1 MCIRDRYQRR
11 VHGSEQIRILAMGGN
26 STMKKLYTI
35 PLIPLRGLTVF
46 PNVVVH
52 FDVGRKKSI
61 AAIEQAMLEEQEV
74 FLVAQKDLAVEDPNK
89 DEIYSIGTICRIK
102 QILKMND
109 NSIRVLV
116 EGVVKGQIT
125 EYMEENKYL
134 KVSVKEL
141 NDKAIKDEELEAYIK
156 VLKKQF
162 LKLVKL
168 TTESYFEP
176 IKLLEPLEKPI
187 QFVDMIAAYA
197 ITDEKLKQEILE
209 TTDIK
214 LRIEKVLSRL
224 KVEITIASIQRKL
237 ENKVRDKVT
246 KEQKEYYLR
255 EQIKAMQEELG
266 EDSEEVDE
274 IEKYQDKIDKI
285 KINKQVKEKLNHELS
300 RLKSMNSSSAESNVI
315 RTYLDW
321 VFDIPFGKYTKET
334 IDIGQVRKILNNEHY
349 GLEDVKDRIIEYLAV
364 KKFSK
369 SQKGPIL
376 CLVGPPG
383 VGKTSIARSIAK
395 AINRKY
401 SRISLG
407 GVRDEA
413 EIRGHRKTY
422 VGAIPGRIVYAV
434 KESKT
439 MNPLILFDEIDK
451 INSDYKGDPSDALL
465 EIFDNEQNKDFRD
478 SYLEIPMNL
487 SKAMFIATANTLE
500 TIPRPLLD
508 RIEIIEV
515 SGYTYEEKFNIAKN
529 HLINKIFND
538 LYIKNKFIDI
548 EDDAIRHVIEGYTR
562 ESGVRGLERKL
573 TSLIRKSIAEMIK
586 DNKDKIIINKK
597 KVEELLGKTLFDLNR
612 ADKIDKI
619 GVVNGMAW
627 TAYGGDTLPIEAM
640 VMSGSGKLELTGKLG
655 EVMRES
661 AKTAYSY
668 VRANAVKFGIKDTFY
683 KEKDIHIH
691 APEGAVPKDGPS
703 AGVTM
708 VTALVSALSGKK
720 VKHNVAM
727 TGEVTLTGQVLPI
740 GGLKEKSLAAYR
752 AGLDTIIIPKEN
764 EKDIDKI
771 PDSIRNNL
779 NIISAKEVNEVLKNA
794 LIGENVN
801 ENQTIRIYN
810 FSSKAQSVSRGQ
822 QK

>member
-1 MCIRDRYQRR
+1 
-11 VHGSEQIRILAMGGN
+11 
-26 STMKKLYTI
+26 MKKLYTI

-46 PNVVVH
+46 PSVVVH
-52 FDVGRKKSI
+52 FDVGREKSI

-74 FLVAQKDLAVEDPNK
+74 FLAAQKDSAIEDPSK
-89 DEIYSIGTICRIK
+89 DDIYTIGTICKIK

-116 EGVVKGQIT
+116 EGKVRGKIT
-125 EYMEENKYL
+125 EYIDEEKDYI
-134 KVSVKEL
+134 KVSVEEI
-141 NDKAIKDEELEAYIK
+141 NVEIVRDEKLEAYIK
-156 VLKKQF
+156 YLDKEF
-162 LKLVKL
+162 IKLVKL
-168 TTESYFEP
+168 TNESYLEALKA
-176 IKLLEPLEKPI
+176 IEPLEKPEE
-187 QFVDMIAAYA
+187 FVDMIASYA
-197 ITDEKLKQEILE
+197 LTDEKVKQEILE
-209 TTDIK
+209 ILDIK
-214 LRIEKVLSRL
+214 TRIEKILERL
-224 KVEITIASIQRKL
+224 KIEISIAALQKKL
-237 ENKVRDKVT
+237 EGKVKNKVS

-255 EQIKAMQEELG
+255 EQLKAIQEELG
-266 EDSEEVDE
+266 EDETEQNQL
-274 IEKYQDKIDKI
+274 EKYKERIDKS
-285 KINKQVKEKLNHELS
+285 KLTKEGKEKLSNELL
-300 RLKSMNSSSAESNVI
+300 RLKNMSSSSSEANVI

-321 VFDIPFGKYTKET
+321 VLDIPWGKYSKES
-334 IDIGQVRKILNNEHY
+334 IDVVKAREVLDDEHY
-349 GLEDVKDRIIEYLAV
+349 GLGDVKDRVIEYLAV

-407 GVRDEA
+407 GMRDEA

-422 VGAIPGRIVYAV
+422 VGAIPGRIAYAL

-465 EIFDNEQNKDFRD
+465 EILDNEQNKDFRD

-487 SKAMFIATANTLE
+487 SRAMFIATANTLD

-508 RIEIIEV
+508 RMEVIEV
-515 SGYTYEEKFNIAKN
+515 TGYTYEEKFNIAKN
-529 HLINKIFND
+529 HLINKILDD
-538 LYIKNKFIDI
+538 LDIDRKLIDI
-548 EDDAIRHVIEGYTR
+548 KDSAIKEVIEGYTR

-573 TSLIRKSIAEMIK
+573 SSLIRKALAEILK
-586 DNKDKIIINKK
+586 SNKEKISINKK
-597 KVEELLGKTLFDLNR
+597 KVEELLGKRLFDF
-612 ADKIDKI
+612 DKIDKLDKI

-640 VMSGSGKLELTGKLG
+640 VMSGNGKLELTGKLG
-655 EVMRES
+655 EVMQES

-668 VRANAVKFGIKDTFY
+668 VRANANKFGIKDNFY
-683 KEKDIHIH
+683 KDKDIHIH

-720 VKHNVAM
+720 VRHNVAM
-727 TGEVTLTGQVLPI
+727 TGEVTLTGRVLPI

-771 PDSIRNNL
+771 PHSIRSSL
-779 NIISAKEVNEVLKNA
+779 NIIPAEEVNEVLNNA
-794 LIGENVN
+794 LIGEDNN
-801 ENQTIRIYN
+801 EN
-810 FSSKAQSVSRGQ
+810 
-822 QK
+822 

>member
-1 MCIRDRYQRR
+1 
-11 VHGSEQIRILAMGGN
+11 
-26 STMKKLYTI
+26 
-35 PLIPLRGLTVF
+35 
-46 PNVVVH
+46 
-52 FDVGRKKSI
+52 
-61 AAIEQAMLEEQEV
+61 MLEEQEV
-74 FLVAQKDLAVEDPNK
+74 FLAAQKDSAIEDPSK
-89 DEIYSIGTICRIK
+89 DDIYTIGTICKIK

-116 EGVVKGQIT
+116 EGKVRGKIT
-125 EYMEENKYL
+125 EYIDEEKDYI
-134 KVSVKEL
+134 KVSVEEI
-141 NDKAIKDEELEAYIK
+141 NVEIVKDEKLEAYIK
-156 VLKKQF
+156 YLDKEF
-162 LKLVKL
+162 IKLVKL
-168 TTESYFEP
+168 TNESYLEALKA
-176 IKLLEPLEKPI
+176 IEPLEKPEE
-187 QFVDMIAAYA
+187 FVDMIASYA
-197 ITDEKLKQEILE
+197 LTDEKVKQEILE
-209 TTDIK
+209 ILDIK
-214 LRIEKVLSRL
+214 TRIEKILERL
-224 KVEITIASIQRKL
+224 KIEISIAALQKKL
-237 ENKVRDKVT
+237 EGKVKNKVS

-255 EQIKAMQEELG
+255 EQLKAIQEELG
-266 EDSEEVDE
+266 EDETEQNQL
-274 IEKYQDKIDKI
+274 EKYKERIDKS
-285 KINKQVKEKLNHELS
+285 KLTKEGKEKLSNELL
-300 RLKSMNSSSAESNVI
+300 RLKNMSSSSSEANVI

-321 VFDIPFGKYTKET
+321 VLDIPWGKYSKES
-334 IDIGQVRKILNNEHY
+334 IDVVKAREVLDNEHY
-349 GLEDVKDRIIEYLAV
+349 GLDDVKDRVIEYLAV

-407 GVRDEA
+407 GMRDEA

-422 VGAIPGRIVYAV
+422 VGAIPGRIAYAL

-465 EIFDNEQNKDFRD
+465 EILDNEQNKDFRD

-487 SKAMFIATANTLE
+487 SRAMFIATANTLD

-508 RIEIIEV
+508 RMEVIEV
-515 SGYTYEEKFNIAKN
+515 TGYTYEEKFNIAKN
-529 HLINKIFND
+529 HLINKILDD
-538 LYIKNKFIDI
+538 LDIDRKLIDI
-548 EDDAIRHVIEGYTR
+548 KDSAIKEVIEGYTR

-573 TSLIRKSIAEMIK
+573 SSLIRKALAEILK
-586 DNKDKIIINKK
+586 SNKEKISINKK
-597 KVEELLGKTLFDLNR
+597 KVEELLGKRLFDF
-612 ADKIDKI
+612 DKIDKLDKI

-640 VMSGSGKLELTGKLG
+640 VMSGNGKLELTGKLG
-655 EVMRES
+655 EVMQES

-668 VRANAVKFGIKDTFY
+668 VRANANKFGIKDNFY
-683 KEKDIHIH
+683 KDKDIHIH

-720 VKHNVAM
+720 VRHNVAM
-727 TGEVTLTGQVLPI
+727 TGEVTLTGRVLPI

-771 PDSIRNNL
+771 PHSIRSSL
-779 NIISAKEVNEVLKNA
+779 NIIPAEEVNEVLNNA
-794 LIGENVN
+794 LIGEDNN
-801 ENQTIRIYN
+801 EN
-810 FSSKAQSVSRGQ
+810 
-822 QK
+822 